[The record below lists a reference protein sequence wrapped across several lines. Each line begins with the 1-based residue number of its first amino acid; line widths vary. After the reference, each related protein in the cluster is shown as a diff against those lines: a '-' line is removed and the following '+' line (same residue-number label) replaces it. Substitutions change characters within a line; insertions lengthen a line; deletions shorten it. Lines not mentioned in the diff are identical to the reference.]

1 MPWAQFVFRS
11 LGLTALL
18 VVSLRQLNR
27 GFTRSD
33 RQIRVTRS
41 MIFYVLVSA
50 VSAAFSIHRGKSLEA
65 MLNLLAIT
73 GLFLAAAMLVRGSRM
88 LRGFAL
94 VEVLAAIPV
103 AAYGILQHFRPELL
117 PAANSYPGRALGPF
131 GQPNRL
137 GGYLAAAIPVALAL
151 SFVIHDRALKGALL
165 LAVFGL
171 MFCLVATYSRG
182 AWIGLAA
189 GLLVLAAALFRW
201 PELQPRP
208 AHLWTSLACV
218 ALPALLLLPSIIARI
233 EAKPSSKAEWRLP
246 IDPEREGS
254 GAMRL
259 VIWKESIAAGLNR
272 PAVGSG
278 IGAFREAYDR
288 YKG

>member
-1 MPWAQFVFRS
+1 MESSDRGLVSAFGSSRSRLIALTTLIAAIGFTPWAWGTGVPWAQFVFRT

-18 VVSLRQLNR
+18 VISLRQSNR
-27 GFTRSD
+27 EFTRTD

-41 MIFYVLVSA
+41 MVLFVLVSA
-50 VSAAFSIHRGKSLEA
+50 ASAAFSIHRGKSLEA

-73 GLFLAAAMLVRGSRM
+73 GLFLTAAMLVRGSRL

-94 VEVLAAIPV
+94 VEVLAALPV

-137 GGYLAAAIPVALAL
+137 GGYVAAALPVALAL
-151 SFVIHDRALKGALL
+151 SFAIHDRALKGALL
-165 LAVFGL
+165 VAVFGL

-182 AWIGLAA
+182 AWVGLAA
-189 GLLVLAAALFRW
+189 GLLVLGAMLLRW

-208 AHLWTSLACV
+208 LMLEIHRSW
-218 ALPALLLLPSIIARI
+218 
-233 EAKPSSKAEWRLP
+233 
-246 IDPEREGS
+246 
-254 GAMRL
+254 
-259 VIWKESIAAGLNR
+259 
-272 PAVGSG
+272 
-278 IGAFREAYDR
+278 
-288 YKG
+288 